1 MCALSLSE
9 LLARL
14 AVATDRMPSIQE
26 SVKAKRKY
34 EDEHRTFLP
43 EWEELFAERNGK
55 HLCLI
60 CQTSLS
66 HFKASNL
73 ERRLSTHHAN
83 IAQEFP
89 KGTELC
95 KHKVNTL
102 SRQSEKQTQL
112 FRKFTKYSE
121 TVTLALYQ
129 VAWNIA
135 RAKKSYSEGEFVMS
149 LLSSSLRMTDVSDLQ
164 PSGTTLNRGH
174 LTLTIY

>member
-1 MCALSLSE
+1 MCAPSLRE

-14 AVATDRMPSIQE
+14 AVATDRMPWIQE
-26 SVKAKRKY
+26 SVKLNENMKMNTR
-34 EDEHRTFLP
+34 RFLP

-83 IAQEFP
+83 KAQEFP

-102 SRQSEKQTQL
+102 KRQSEKQTQL

-135 RAKKSYSEGEFVMS
+135 RAKKKHSQGAVWRSC
-149 LLSSSLRMTDVSDLQ
+149 
-164 PSGTTLNRGH
+164 
-174 LTLTIY
+174 

>member
-1 MCALSLSE
+1 MCARSLRE

-14 AVATDRMPSIQE
+14 AVASDIMQWIQE
-26 SVKAKRKY
+26 SVKLNENMKMNTR
-34 EDEHRTFLP
+34 RFLP

-73 ERRLSTHHAN
+73 ERPLSTHHAN

-112 FRKFTKYSE
+112 FRKFTKYSK
-121 TVTLALYQ
+121 TVTLPLYQ
-129 VAWNIA
+129 GAW
-135 RAKKSYSEGEFVMS
+135 
-149 LLSSSLRMTDVSDLQ
+149 
-164 PSGTTLNRGH
+164 
-174 LTLTIY
+174 TILAAQHT

>member
-1 MCALSLSE
+1 MCAPSLRE

-14 AVATDRMPSIQE
+14 AVATDRMPWIQE
-26 SVKAKRKY
+26 SVKLNENMKMYTGR
-34 EDEHRTFLP
+34 FLP

-55 HLCLI
+55 PLCLI

-89 KGTELC
+89 KGTELS

-102 SRQSEKQTQL
+102 KRQSDSA
-112 FRKFTKYSE
+112 FSE
-121 TVTLALYQ
+121 IHEVL
-129 VAWNIA
+129 
-135 RAKKSYSEGEFVMS
+135 
-149 LLSSSLRMTDVSDLQ
+149 
-164 PSGTTLNRGH
+164 
-174 LTLTIY
+174 

>member
-1 MCALSLSE
+1 MCAPSLRE
-9 LLARL
+9 FLARL
-14 AVATDRMPSIQE
+14 AVATDQNSMDPGKR
-26 SVKAKRKY
+26 KAKRKY

-55 HLCLI
+55 PLCLI

-73 ERRLSTHHAN
+73 ERHLSTHHAN

-102 SRQSEKQTQL
+102 KRQSEKQTQL
-112 FRKFTKYSE
+112 FRKFTKDSE
-121 TVTLALYQ
+121 TVTLASYQ

-135 RAKKSYSEGEFVMS
+135 RAKKQYSEGEVVKYFV
-149 LLSSSLRMTDVSDLQ
+149 
-164 PSGTTLNRGH
+164 
-174 LTLTIY
+174 